1 MGDRHSVLI
10 DLDRKERR
18 AAVWQRIVLILIGT
32 ALAAAALLSQQRSG
46 NEPVPTP
53 TATARP
59 TGALLAQQRS
69 GEEPTPAPTATARP
83 TGAMLAPRAPLSSLA
98 LPTSVTD
105 VQLSAFP
112 DWLANEPPPASLRAV
127 VAIRGTMGIASVEGL
142 TVVNWTEHGVSYRL
156 ESLERTVAD
165 LVVLADS
172 LR

>member
-1 MGDRHSVLI
+1 MSGTDRHSVLI

-18 AAVWQRIVLILIGT
+18 AAVWHRIVLILIGT
-32 ALAAAALLSQQRSG
+32 AIAAAALLSQQRAG
-46 NEPVPTP
+46 NEPAPTP

-59 TGALLAQQRS
+59 TGAL
-69 GEEPTPAPTATARP
+69 
-83 TGAMLAPRAPLSSLA
+83 LAPRAPLSSLA

-105 VQLSAFP
+105 VELSAFP

-156 ESLERTVAD
+156 ESMNRTVPE

>member
-1 MGDRHSVLI
+1 M
-10 DLDRKERR
+10 
-18 AAVWQRIVLILIGT
+18 LILIGT
-32 ALAAAALLSQQRSG
+32 AIAAA
-46 NEPVPTP
+46 
-53 TATARP
+53 
-59 TGALLAQQRS
+59 ALLAQQRS
-69 GEEPTPAPTATARP
+69 REPVPTPAPSATPSA
-83 TGAMLAPRAPLSSLA
+83 TGALLAPRPQLSALS

-105 VQLSAFP
+105 VELSAFP

>member
-1 MGDRHSVLI
+1 MSGTDRHSVLI

-18 AAVWQRIVLILIGT
+18 AAVWQRIALILIGT
-32 ALAAAALLSQQRSG
+32 ALAAAALLSQQRG
-46 NEPVPTP
+46 TEQAPTP
-53 TATARP
+53 SPSATPKA
-59 TGALLAQQRS
+59 TGALLA
-69 GEEPTPAPTATARP
+69 PRP
-83 TGAMLAPRAPLSSLA
+83 QLSALA

-105 VQLSAFP
+105 VELSAFP

-156 ESLERTVAD
+156 ESMERSVAD
-165 LVVLADS
+165 LVILADS

>member
-1 MGDRHSVLI
+1 LGDRHSVLI

-32 ALAAAALLSQQRSG
+32 ALTAAALLSQQRGSDQ
-46 NEPVPTP
+46 
-53 TATARP
+53 A
-59 TGALLAQQRS
+59 
-69 GEEPTPAPTATARP
+69 PTPAPTATPKA
-83 TGAMLAPRAPLSSLA
+83 TGALLAPRPQLSALS

-105 VQLSAFP
+105 VEFSAFP

-156 ESLERTVAD
+156 ESLQRSVAD